1 MRALLFFNS
10 VFFTSVFFLCTVA
23 SVSSAQTTNFAL
35 ELVLAAR
42 ERTTHFVTY
51 NGAYRKIAYPMGDVP
66 NNIGVCTDVLV
77 RSYRKLGIDL
87 QQLVHEDMR
96 DHFSLY
102 PNIWGLKKPD
112 TNIDH
117 RRVPNLRV
125 FFSRH
130 GQSLPVSNKAADY
143 LPGDIVSWE
152 LSRGVPHIGIV
163 SNKRTEDGHPYIIH
177 NIGWGPKEED
187 RLFAYTISGH
197 YRYQPQI
204 QTEIPTT
211 ATATE

>member
-1 MRALLFFNS
+1 MRTFSFCCFVWFLVALPH
-10 VFFTSVFFLCTVA
+10 
-23 SVSSAQTTNFAL
+23 VSAAQTTEFAL

-42 ERTTHFVTY
+42 ERTTHFVLY

-66 NNIGVCTDVLV
+66 NNIGVCTDVV
-77 RSYRKLGIDL
+77 IRAYRKLGFDL

-96 DHFSLY
+96 SHFQLY
-102 PNIWGLKKPD
+102 PAIWGLKKPD

-130 GQSLPVSNKAADY
+130 GQQLSVSNNAKDY

-163 SNKRTEDGHPYIIH
+163 SNKRSDDGRPWIIH

-187 RLFAYTISGH
+187 KLFAYTITGH
-197 YRYQPQI
+197 YRYQPKAL
-204 QTEIPTT
+204 TT
-211 ATATE
+211 AADE